1 MKLDQFIE
9 NIAPLIQRNYHQ
21 KKKKESYDYKMLFI
35 LKVYF
40 SDMSKSDCLQ
50 LLKVC

>member
-1 MKLDQFIE
+1 MKLDQYIE

-35 LKVYF
+35 LRYILFQIWVKVIVY
-40 SDMSKSDCLQ
+40 SY
-50 LLKVC
+50 

>member
-9 NIAPLIQRNYHQ
+9 NIASLIQRNYHQ

-35 LKVYF
+35 LRYILFQIWVKVIVY
-40 SDMSKSDCLQ
+40 SY
-50 LLKVC
+50 